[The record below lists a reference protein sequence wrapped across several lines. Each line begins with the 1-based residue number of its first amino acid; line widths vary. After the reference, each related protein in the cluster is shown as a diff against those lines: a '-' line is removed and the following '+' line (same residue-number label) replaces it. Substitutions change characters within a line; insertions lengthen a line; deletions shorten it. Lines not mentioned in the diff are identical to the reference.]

1 MSVKKVIDTIG
12 EHLKIEEHETDRSKL
27 IVSMS
32 PEAELAY
39 RIVRKHC
46 GNRKESADKD
56 TPRP

>member
-1 MSVKKVIDTIG
+1 MNAKKVIDTIG
-12 EHLKIEEHETDRSKL
+12 EHISIEEHETDKSKL

-32 PEAELAY
+32 PEVELAY
-39 RIVRKHC
+39 RIVKKHC